1 MQDRTRPVSE
11 QLNWKKV
18 STAICTKTVC
28 TYTAFPARKCFALI
42 SSFILVKIYF
52 LVFKNVLRITNE
64 GKALNVH

>member
-28 TYTAFPARKCFALI
+28 TYTAFPARKCFAPI
-42 SSFILVKIYF
+42 SSFY
-52 LVFKNVLRITNE
+52 KNIFYCLQNVQRITE
-64 GKALNVH
+64 SKALNVH